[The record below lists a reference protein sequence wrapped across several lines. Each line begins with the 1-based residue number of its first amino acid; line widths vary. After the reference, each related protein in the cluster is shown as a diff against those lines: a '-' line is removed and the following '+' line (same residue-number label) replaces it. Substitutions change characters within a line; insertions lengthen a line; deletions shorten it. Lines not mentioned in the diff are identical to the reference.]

1 MRISDC
7 GFKDRS
13 VDCNQRRSHLP
24 SIRIPHSA
32 IHNLKGGAGMAILNG
47 RVLLLNFSYEPLGT
61 VGVARAMCLVIRG
74 VVHVEEFDGARVL
87 RSARAEFQVPSV
99 IRLRRYVNVRRKRQ
113 TPGMRRFRIFV
124 RDQFRCQ
131 YCGAKLAASELTLDH
146 ITPRSKRG
154 RSTQENLVTACVRCN
169 TRKGSRTP
177 EEARMP
183 LLTSQKALQIGLEHV
198 LLCYYAESRPEWRKY
213 LLIEDPPEDE
223 RRKRA

>member
-1 MRISDC
+1 
-7 GFKDRS
+7 
-13 VDCNQRRSHLP
+13 
-24 SIRIPHSA
+24 
-32 IHNLKGGAGMAILNG
+32 MAILNG

-61 VGVARAMCLVIRG
+61 VGVARAVCLVIRG
-74 VVHVEEFDGARVL
+74 VVFVEEFDGVRVL

-99 IRLRRYVNVRRKRQ
+99 IRLRRYVNVRRRRQ
-113 TPGMRRFRIFV
+113 TPSMKRLRIFL

-131 YCGAKLAASELTLDH
+131 YCGQKRLARELTLDH
-146 ITPRSKRG
+146 ITPRSKQG
-154 RSTQENLVTACVRCN
+154 RSTPTNLVTACVSCN

-183 LLTSQKALQIGLEHV
+183 LLTSQKALEVGLEHV

-213 LLIEDPPEDE
+213 LLVEDPPEDE